1 MVLMAKKRSKKAM
14 KRAMAKARR
23 AKKKKR

>member
-1 MVLMAKKRSKKAM
+1 MRKRSKKAM
-14 KRAMAKARR
+14 RKAMAKARR

>member
-1 MVLMAKKRSKKAM
+1 MAKKRTQKAM